1 MLNAGLLL
9 IPQGVGS
16 LAARFVV
23 GKLVARL
30 GARLVTIASFLL
42 AAAATVPFALAG
54 PHTSLWLLGAVL
66 LIRGF
71 GIGAVLIPPM
81 SVAYQDVP
89 PAGIPHATM
98 NTRIASRSAP
108 PSASRS
114 LPSPSSP
121 CSRTAPPA
129 PSRARSGGRPASPSR
144 RSSPL
149 SRSPPPVRQTAT
161 DMQPLPATGGFSR
174 GSRCSEN
181 TAVDNIPDNHSKQ
194 AGDTQTRRRGAEL
207 EAAILDAA
215 WEQLIAEG
223 YEHFTIDTVTARART
238 SKPVLYRRW
247 KTREDLL
254 RATVRHRGAADSP
267 PSPDT
272 GTLRGDLLALLT
284 SANTNRNPMVA
295 LVSSMLGSYYNQ
307 TGPTPAELRDAFLSQ
322 RGSTVEQ
329 VVKRAVER
337 GEIDSARLTPRIIAL
352 PFDLFRNEMMMTLK
366 PVPDHV
372 LRQIVD
378 DIFIPLVTTGRQAR

>member
-1 MLNAGLLL
+1 M
-9 IPQGVGS
+9 
-16 LAARFVV
+16 
-23 GKLVARL
+23 
-30 GARLVTIASFLL
+30 
-42 AAAATVPFALAG
+42 
-54 PHTSLWLLGAVL
+54 
-66 LIRGF
+66 
-71 GIGAVLIPPM
+71 
-81 SVAYQDVP
+81 
-89 PAGIPHATM
+89 
-98 NTRIASRSAP
+98 
-108 PSASRS
+108 
-114 LPSPSSP
+114 
-121 CSRTAPPA
+121 
-129 PSRARSGGRPASPSR
+129 
-144 RSSPL
+144 
-149 SRSPPPVRQTAT
+149 
-161 DMQPLPATGGFSR
+161 
-174 GSRCSEN
+174 
-181 TAVDNIPDNHSKQ
+181 DNIPDNHSKQ